1 LFGRHGAHIALAIVS
16 VRPELV
22 EAPFFLSGVAKKE
35 QPFDK
40 LRANG
45 K

>member
-1 LFGRHGAHIALAIVS
+1 MILFS

-22 EAPFFLSGVAKKE
+22 EGPICLDQKKKE

-45 K
+45 EAVSRSPSRGVQ